1 MNLNNAL
8 LTKLMQPQ
16 TFVAVAILLVC
27 MFVIWRLMRGDSSS
41 RSRKNM
47 AGMPKSA
54 PERNLLAA
62 NKNGGLR
69 TQDNNVLNQAQERRK
84 KEAMNLLN
92 AEDFIGAARLFEEI
106 NMQRE
111 AIDILENHGYLD
123 EAAAILMKIKRPNR
137 AAVIYERNK
146 NYEQATAYYLRAKM
160 LEDAKRCFK
169 KIEKFDFGLSS
180 ELALLFAEAGDK
192 NEAFRI
198 LASIND
204 RARILKIA
212 RDSKAYMEI
221 LLFLDKQ
228 VNRAL
233 LLDSISVEDLE
244 NILQSM
250 PADKTHPLQRVLLW
264 INEGNRGDFLL
275 TTVKYVGDSRGVA
288 QKFMEQVNTE
298 TISNFN
304 ILIQSLEPEFIA
316 KNQKS
321 YEWCARALHDAKHWQ
336 SAALTYE
343 KLNSPVMAGKC
354 WAMCG
359 NTEQALAALRA
370 NTGDSPL
377 LQSYSA
383 ALAKLGI
390 TPGSPRTLS
399 IQEAE
404 SIAVLFHNVDPDVEK
419 NRINSPF
426 SIAS

>member
-1 MNLNNAL
+1 
-8 LTKLMQPQ
+8 
-16 TFVAVAILLVC
+16 
-27 MFVIWRLMRGDSSS
+27 
-41 RSRKNM
+41 
-47 AGMPKSA
+47 
-54 PERNLLAA
+54 
-62 NKNGGLR
+62 
-69 TQDNNVLNQAQERRK
+69 
-84 KEAMNLLN
+84 
-92 AEDFIGAARLFEEI
+92 
-106 NMQRE
+106 
-111 AIDILENHGYLD
+111 
-123 EAAAILMKIKRPNR
+123 
-137 AAVIYERNK
+137 
-146 NYEQATAYYLRAKM
+146 
-160 LEDAKRCFK
+160 
-169 KIEKFDFGLSS
+169 FGLSS

>member
-146 NYEQATAYYLRAKM
+146 NYEQATAYY
-160 LEDAKRCFK
+160 
-169 KIEKFDFGLSS
+169 
-180 ELALLFAEAGDK
+180 
-192 NEAFRI
+192 
-198 LASIND
+198 
-204 RARILKIA
+204 
-212 RDSKAYMEI
+212 
-221 LLFLDKQ
+221 
-228 VNRAL
+228 
-233 LLDSISVEDLE
+233 
-244 NILQSM
+244 
-250 PADKTHPLQRVLLW
+250 
-264 INEGNRGDFLL
+264 
-275 TTVKYVGDSRGVA
+275 
-288 QKFMEQVNTE
+288 
-298 TISNFN
+298 
-304 ILIQSLEPEFIA
+304 
-316 KNQKS
+316 
-321 YEWCARALHDAKHWQ
+321 
-336 SAALTYE
+336 
-343 KLNSPVMAGKC
+343 
-354 WAMCG
+354 
-359 NTEQALAALRA
+359 
-370 NTGDSPL
+370 
-377 LQSYSA
+377 
-383 ALAKLGI
+383 
-390 TPGSPRTLS
+390 
-399 IQEAE
+399 
-404 SIAVLFHNVDPDVEK
+404 
-419 NRINSPF
+419 
-426 SIAS
+426 